1 MSDPLGLKLL
11 TYLRLNFSHLSQNKF
26 SHNLRD
32 TVKPMCFCGAGVE
45 ATDHHLLHLQNYK
58 NDGSLHLTFTAQR
71 MKISIKDFCSKCDQI
86 RRNP

>member
-11 TYLRLNFSHLSQNKF
+11 IYLRLNFSHNF
-26 SHNLRD
+26 RD

-71 MKISIKDFCSKCDQI
+71 MKFSIKDFCSKCDQI
-86 RRNP
+86 CKNPY